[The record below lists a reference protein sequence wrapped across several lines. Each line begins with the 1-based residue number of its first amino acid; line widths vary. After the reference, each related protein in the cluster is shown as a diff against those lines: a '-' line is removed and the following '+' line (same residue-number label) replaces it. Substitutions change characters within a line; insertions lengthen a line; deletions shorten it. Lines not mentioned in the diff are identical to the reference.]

1 MLTTSLH
8 HIKIA
13 APIGLHAEEALIINN
28 FEIDVDIS
36 FHAAI
41 ENPLPYADYSLIQT
55 IVKEHMQ
62 TGSLIEHHVQAIYKA
77 LKATFTDADKI
88 KVCIRK
94 MHPPLD
100 GEVRYAQVCF
110 EH

>member
-8 HIKIA
+8 NIKIA

-36 FHAAI
+36 FHADI
-41 ENPLPYADYSLIQT
+41 ENPLPYADYSSIQA

-62 TGSLIEHHVQAIYKA
+62 VGSLIETHVQAIYKA
-77 LKATFTDADKI
+77 LKDTFTEADKI

-100 GEVRYAQVCF
+100 GEVRYAQVCY

>member
-28 FEIDVDIS
+28 FEIDVDII
-36 FHAAI
+36 FHASI
-41 ENPLPYADYSLIQT
+41 EQTFPYADYGIIHA
-55 IVKEHMQ
+55 IVKEHMKV
-62 TGSLIEHHVQAIYKA
+62 GSIIETHVQEIYKA
-77 LKATFTDADKI
+77 LKNTFTEADKI

-100 GEVRYAQVCF
+100 GEIRYAQVCF

>member
-8 HIKIA
+8 YIKIA
-13 APIGLHAEEALIINN
+13 APIGLHAEEAIVINN

-36 FHAAI
+36 FHASI
-41 ENPLPYADYSLIQT
+41 EQTLPYADYSIIHA
-55 IVKEHMQ
+55 IVKEHMKA
-62 TGSLIEHHVQAIYKA
+62 GSLIETHVQEIYKA
-77 LKATFTDADKI
+77 LKNQFTEADKI

-100 GEVRYAQVCF
+100 GEIRYAQVCF